1 MQQFKSTKN
10 YTRGERPRPAH
21 TPTAISDAGRDAVKA
36 LPTHSGGQPQSL
48 AEIQVRDGR
57 SPLCVKLD
65 RIAENHVA
73 RGTPW
78 SEFASVFGAMKFRA
92 RVLFGAIPDATDL
105 RAAFVREEASN
116 AALNAM
122 QWSACDPYQRT
133 DAEIAEMKAKVRA
146 QIETSADLLL
156 ALEVEE
162 HQRTVNR
169 DAARRRLSA

>member
-1 MQQFKSTKN
+1 MQKYKATKS
-10 YTRGERPRPAH
+10 YTRHERPRPTH
-21 TPTAISDAGRDAVKA
+21 TPSAISDAGRDAVKA
-36 LPTHSGGQPQSL
+36 LPTHSGGERQSL
-48 AEIQVRDGR
+48 AEIQVRNGQ
-57 SPLCVKLD
+57 SALCVKLD
-65 RIAENHVA
+65 RIAENHAA

-78 SEFASVFGAMKFRA
+78 VAFAGVFDAMKFRA

-105 RAAFVREEASN
+105 RSAFVREEASN

-133 DAEIAEMKAKVRA
+133 DAEIADMEAKVRA

-162 HQRTVNR
+162 HQRTTNR